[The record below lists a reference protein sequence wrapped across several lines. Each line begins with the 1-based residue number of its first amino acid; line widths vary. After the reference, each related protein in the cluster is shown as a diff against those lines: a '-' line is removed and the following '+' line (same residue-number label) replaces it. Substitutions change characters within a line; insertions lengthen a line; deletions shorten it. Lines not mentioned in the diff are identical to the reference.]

1 MTEAY
6 AAVVSDLA
14 AEYADLDGI
23 VSTVNDAGWELPTPA
38 EGWTVG
44 DQVRHLA
51 FSDARAREALAD
63 PDAFEAS
70 KVEDVGDAVT
80 RSVEAARSMGRHE
93 VLARWREERSALLGL
108 LASADPA
115 RRVPWYGPPMGVVS
129 FATARLMETWAH
141 GQDVVDALGVARAPT
156 ARLRHVAFIG
166 VRALPWSFTV
176 HGLAVPDEPV
186 RVELR
191 GPGGEQWSW
200 GPEGGGNVVRG
211 EALDFCLVVT
221 QRRHPDD
228 VRLSVQGPSAR
239 TWMSVAQAY
248 AGPPGAGRSK
258 AEFSP

>member
-23 VSTVNDAGWELPTPA
+23 VSAVDDAGWELPTPA

-63 PDAFEAS
+63 PGAFEAS

-80 RSVEAARSMGRHE
+80 RSVEAARWMGRHE

-156 ARLRHVAFIG
+156 AR
-166 VRALPWSFTV
+166 
-176 HGLAVPDEPV
+176 
-186 RVELR
+186 
-191 GPGGEQWSW
+191 
-200 GPEGGGNVVRG
+200 
-211 EALDFCLVVT
+211 
-221 QRRHPDD
+221 
-228 VRLSVQGPSAR
+228 
-239 TWMSVAQAY
+239 
-248 AGPPGAGRSK
+248 
-258 AEFSP
+258 

>member
-1 MTEAY
+1 MTTTLGE
-6 AAVVSDLA
+6 VVTDLA
-14 AEYADLDGI
+14 AEYAELDGI
-23 VSTVNDAGWELPTPA
+23 VSAVDDAGWGLPTPA
-38 EGWTVG
+38 AGWTVG
-44 DQVRHLA
+44 DQVGHLA

-63 PDAFEAS
+63 PGGFEAS
-70 KVEDVGDAVT
+70 RGDDVDRAIS
-80 RSVEAARSMGRHE
+80 RSVESSRSLRRDA
-93 VLARWREERSALLGL
+93 VLTRWRDERSAVLGL

-176 HGLAVPDEPV
+176 HGRAVPDDPV

-191 GPGGEQWSW
+191 GPDGAEWNW
-200 GPEGGGNVVRG
+200 GPEGAGNVVSG

-228 VRLSVQGPSAR
+228 VGLSVSGP
-239 TWMSVAQAY
+239 VAQAWMAVAQTY
-248 AGPPGAGRSK
+248 AGPPGAGRSRGQ
-258 AEFSP
+258 FSS

>member
-1 MTEAY
+1 MTETY
-6 AAVVSDLA
+6 DGVVSDLA
-14 AEYADLDGI
+14 AEYADLDAI
-23 VSTVNDAGWELPTPA
+23 VSTVDDDGWELPTPA

-51 FSDARAREALAD
+51 FSDARARLALGD

-70 KVEDVGDAVT
+70 KGVDVADAVA
-80 RSVEAARSMGRHE
+80 RSVEAARAMSRLE
-93 VLARWREERSALLGL
+93 VLARWRDERSALLAL

-166 VRALPWSFTV
+166 VRAFPWSFTV
-176 HGLAVPDEPV
+176 HGLAVPDEAV
-186 RVELR
+186 RTELR
-191 GPGGEQWSW
+191 SPDGDQWSW
-200 GPEGGGNVVRG
+200 GPEGAANLVRG

-228 VRLSVQGPSAR
+228 VGLSVRGPVAQA
-239 TWMSVAQAY
+239 WMSVAQAY

-258 AEFSP
+258 GGLSP